1 MSQAWNCAL
10 VKLDRL
16 CPDWYVKDHF
26 IEMFRI
32 YIEAH
37 LLMVRRQLLSENFY
51 QKNNFEIF
59 VTYFGAFFP
68 CFFTSFCVFHVKV
81 TLEKYPKSP
90 WHGKPRN
97 WFFMYLVLLMSMW
110 QWDSLVKRKEKSLH
124 HKTKLEAAQLSC
136 VRNDTERLWLIV
148 EQHEQQA

>member
-1 MSQAWNCAL
+1 MLLIL
-10 VKLDRL
+10 VLFSL
-16 CPDWYVKDHF
+16 V
-26 IEMFRI
+26 
-32 YIEAH
+32 
-37 LLMVRRQLLSENFY
+37 
-51 QKNNFEIF
+51 
-59 VTYFGAFFP
+59 
-68 CFFTSFCVFHVKV
+68 FFTSFCVFHVKV

-148 EQHEQQA
+148 EQHEQQAQADCSRCKSCTRQHLGLKFFQFFFFFSVLWKAELFVLPVYSIRLECFWCLF